1 MKNTILIA
9 AALCCFLAGCRTA
22 GTTQPPA
29 PGYATA
35 AEQSV
40 GETIAGANAVVLKYE
55 ADVKA
60 GTYVPT
66 AAMTAAVSAIQKA
79 LVIAD
84 PLALAWHNALASNPA
99 AAEPAGLSSAVS
111 TINTNIGTLPKVAQ

>member
-1 MKNTILIA
+1 VKKILLA
-9 AALCCFLAGCRTA
+9 ASVLACILAGCKTA
-22 GTTQPPA
+22 SAPTPVA
-29 PGYATA
+29 PGYVTA

-66 AAMTAAVSAIQKA
+66 AAMKTAVSDIQKA
-79 LVIAD
+79 LGIAD
-84 PLALAWHNALASNPA
+84 PLATAWHTALVANSA
-99 AAEPAGLSSAVS
+99 AAEPAALSSAVS
-111 TINTNIGTLPKVAQ
+111 TINANINTLPKVAQ